1 MIFRALAVS
10 VVIHTRSCKTIRDLY
25 DKLNKVIYTAIRS
38 CNLTAV
44 LSSYKT
50 VSIFAVPELALRFT
64 RARSTGRKIIMK
76 KVSNKLMLGVCGA
89 TLLLCSSQ
97 TLAADQFIVRGIK
110 VTGLQRVSTGTVL
123 NYIPVQVGE
132 EIGADST
139 GQIIRT
145 LYDTGFF
152 QSVSLEREGN
162 ILIVNVVERATIG
175 SISVVGNKEIPS
187 DKMKEFLKEM
197 GLVKGRVFQ
206 KSSLERLEKELKQ
219 AYVARGK
226 YNSRIDTKITNLTE
240 NRVGITITVSEG
252 RVSRIKEI
260 KIVGNHDMTTNE
272 LLPELA
278 LSSSNLFT
286 YFTKK
291 DQYSKAGMDAS
302 LEALRSF
309 YLDRGYLKFTIVSSQ
324 VLLSPDRKD
333 VYINIHI
340 EEGPQ
345 YHFSGYELAGKLI
358 VPKEQLDALVQVKA
372 GSVFSRKQ
380 ISETISAIGLALG
393 DVGYGFP
400 AISAEPRVDEKDKT
414 VFITFVIQ
422 PGRHVYVRRINF
434 HGNTK
439 TSDEVL
445 RNVIRQD
452 EGGLLSLH
460 KIKES
465 ERQLKLLGYLKNI
478 DVKTNPVPG
487 TNNQVDLDVQV
498 EEAPSAEAS
507 ASIGY
512 GTNGY
517 QFNTSVNQHN
527 FMGSGRSM
535 GAGFNAS
542 KWGQDYSLNY
552 YNPFYTDTGI
562 GRGANLYYSRIDPQ
576 NLNVSTYSSD
586 RFGGDINYNFPLGE
600 ASSFQLGYGYQD
612 VNIKSVGIVVPIQ
625 NFVAQ
630 YGNHFQEIRLTSGW
644 GRNSYDQMPYPN
656 EGFNQ
661 QAIAFVA
668 LPAASQSL
676 TYYKS
681 SYQAHLYYPLFRGW
695 IFSVLGNV
703 GYGNGFN
710 GNGLPFFENYYA
722 GGIAQPGQV
731 RGYDSYSLGPL
742 DNLGNSMGANFLL
755 NGTAGLILPYPL
767 SRDNV
772 RTTVFT
778 DAGNVFSD
786 GIPAALRGSNAG
798 PLRYSAGVSIE
809 WRSPFGPLAF
819 SVAKALNPQPTDQVQ
834 FFQFALSS
842 GF

>member
-1 MIFRALAVS
+1 MR
-10 VVIHTRSCKTIRDLY
+10 
-25 DKLNKVIYTAIRS
+25 
-38 CNLTAV
+38 
-44 LSSYKT
+44 
-50 VSIFAVPELALRFT
+50 
-64 RARSTGRKIIMK
+64 
-76 KVSNKLMLGVCGA
+76 KVSNKIILGVCCS
-89 TLLLCSSQ
+89 TLLAWSAQ
-97 TLAADQFIVRGIK
+97 TMASDGFIVRGIK

-132 EIGADST
+132 EINSSST

-152 QSVSLEREGN
+152 QSVSLERQGN

-175 SISVVGNKEIPS
+175 SITVVGNKDIPS
-187 DKMKEFLKEM
+187 DKMKAFLKEM

-219 AYVARGK
+219 AYTARGK
-226 YNSRIDTKITNLTE
+226 YNSRIEAKVSSLTE
-240 NRVGITITVSEG
+240 NRVAITISVSEG

-260 KIVGNHDMTTNE
+260 KIIGNHDFTTNE
-272 LLPELA
+272 LLPEFA
-278 LSSSNLFT
+278 LTTSNIFT

-291 DQYSKAGMDAS
+291 DQYSKASMDAS

-309 YLDRGYLKFTIVSSQ
+309 YLDRGYLKFNIVSSQ

-333 VYINIHI
+333 VYINVHI

-345 YHFSGYELAGKLI
+345 YHFSGYSVVGKTIL
-358 VPKEQLDALVQVKA
+358 PKEKIDPLVQVKK
-372 GSVFSRKQ
+372 GDVFSRKKVTE
-380 ISETISAIGLALG
+380 SISAIGLALG

-400 AISAEPRVDEKDKT
+400 AISAEPRIDENDKS
-414 VFITFVIQ
+414 VFITFVVE

-439 TSDEVL
+439 TADYVL
-445 RNVIRQD
+445 RNIIRQN

-460 KIKES
+460 NIKES
-465 ERQLKLLGYLKNI
+465 ERQLRLLGYLKNI
-478 DVKTNPVPG
+478 DVKTNPVQG

-527 FMGSGRSM
+527 FMGTGRSM
-535 GAGFNAS
+535 GASFNAS

-552 YNPFYTDTGI
+552 YNPFYTDTGV
-562 GRGANLYYSRIDPQ
+562 GRGGSLYYSRIDPK
-576 NLNVSTYSSD
+576 NLNVSTYSSN
-586 RFGGDINYNFPLGE
+586 RYGGDINYNFPLGE

-612 VNIKSVGIVVPIQ
+612 VDIKSVGAVIPIQ
-625 NFVAQ
+625 NFVNL
-630 YGNHFQEIRLTSGW
+630 YGTHFQEIRLTSGW
-644 GRNSYDQMPYPN
+644 SRNSYDQMPYPN
-656 EGFNQ
+656 RGLNQ

-668 LPAASQSL
+668 LPATSQSL

-681 SYQAHLYYPLFRGW
+681 SYQAHVYYPLFRGW
-695 IFSVLGNV
+695 IFSALGNV
-703 GYGNGFN
+703 GYGNTFSY
-710 GNGLPFFENYYA
+710 NGLPFFENYYA
-722 GGIAQPGQV
+722 GGTAQPGQV
-731 RGYDSYSLGPL
+731 RGYDSYSLGPQ
-742 DNLGNSMGANFLL
+742 DNMGNAMGANLLL
-755 NGTAGLILPYPL
+755 NASAGLILPYPL
-767 SRDNV
+767 SRDNI
-772 RTTVFT
+772 RTTIFT
-778 DAGNVFSD
+778 DAGNVFSYGTPD
-786 GIPAALRGSNAG
+786 ALRGTPAG
-798 PLRYSAGVSIE
+798 PMRYSAGISLE

-819 SVAKALNPQPTDQVQ
+819 SVAKALNPQPLDQTQ
-834 FFQFALSS
+834 YFQFALSS